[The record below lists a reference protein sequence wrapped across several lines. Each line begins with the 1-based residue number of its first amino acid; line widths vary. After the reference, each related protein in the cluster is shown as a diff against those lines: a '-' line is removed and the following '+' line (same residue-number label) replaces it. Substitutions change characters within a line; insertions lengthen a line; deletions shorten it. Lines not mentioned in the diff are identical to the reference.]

1 MNLSNFGE
9 QFASK
14 VLAKFYQNSVVDS
27 VANRDYQGEIKK
39 PGDRV
44 NILSFLND
52 AELGDYAVG
61 TDMTVA
67 QVVDAED
74 QLIVEKRKYYN
85 FSLDRLEDLFTYAD
99 NIPDAL
105 VEQHAQKLSE
115 VVDTYVLDGF
125 GTDVKAGNWIGTNLL
140 VLGSAQGTEA
150 SLVTT
155 ATGGTV
161 TIAINTVVQA
171 AAITSPAGIENPL
184 DGNIYFGGFQ
194 SEDLYKGI
202 RLVSTRAIVSPWY
215 RISGIT
221 SSTVA
226 TVTEWDEATSGPDFA
241 ENYTLRG
248 VFGGDGVTFPKY
260 TDASGNDVGAWP
272 GNAAGGFGWE
282 IQAAIA
288 TSVSATT
295 IYDQVTLLAEKL
307 DDSNTPGDARTL
319 TLNPSGVTALRQS
332 SEMQPTGVAEIYS
345 GTVLNGRVMRIGG
358 LDVIKATGAR
368 VSSRAGHYTMS
379 GAGDATLGVTA
390 GARGYLFG
398 ANHKGFLTFAEKWTE
413 SRVVDAENQFAKKYQ
428 GLMLFGK
435 KVPRERRKHS
445 AVLFGSQ

>member
-14 VLAKFYQNSVVDS
+14 VLAKMYQGAVVDG

-61 TDMTVA
+61 SDMTLA
-67 QVVDAED
+67 QIVDAED

-99 NIPDAL
+99 NIPESL
-105 VEQHAQKLSE
+105 IEQHAQKLAST
-115 VVDTYVLDGF
+115 VDAYVLEAF
-125 GTDVKAGNWIGTNLL
+125 GTDTKAGNWLGTNLL
-140 VLGSAQGTEA
+140 VLGSGQGTEA
-150 SLVTT
+150 SLVTS
-155 ATGGTV
+155 ATGGTITV
-161 TIAINTVVQA
+161 AINTVVQA
-171 AAITSPAGIENPL
+171 NAIDEPAGVENPL
-184 DGNIYFGGFQ
+184 DGNIYFGGFE
-194 SEDLYKGI
+194 SSDLYKGI

-215 RISGIT
+215 RISSIT
-221 SSTVA
+221 SSVVA
-226 TVTEWDEATSGPDFA
+226 VVTEWDEATSGPDFA

-248 VFGGDGVTFPKY
+248 VYGGDGVTFPKNGGSPGGD
-260 TDASGNDVGAWP
+260 TPFA

-288 TSVSATT
+288 TSVSAST
-295 IYDQVTLLAEKL
+295 IYDQVTLLAEYL
-307 DDSNTPGDARTL
+307 DNGEVPSEGRKL
-319 TLNPSGVTALRQS
+319 TLNPSGITALRQA
-332 SEMQPTGVAEIYS
+332 SELQPTGISEIFS

-358 LDVIKATGAR
+358 FDVHSAAGAR
-368 VSSRAGHYTMS
+368 VSHRAGHSTMAS
-379 GAGDATLGVTA
+379 ADSTIAPTDGN
-390 GARGYLFG
+390 RGYLFG
-398 ANHKGFLTFAEKWTE
+398 ANHMGFVTFADKWSE

-428 GLMLFGK
+428 GLFLFGK
-435 KVPRERRKHS
+435 KVPRERRKFG